1 MTPLDMRSYLLKHL
15 PVGMTCRESVAAV
28 TDFLEDRMD
37 FPERVR
43 LHLHLRMCIGCR
55 AYLRQI
61 RQTIDTLRLLPDT
74 PVSPDVR
81 NALRERFRTWHSLS
95 A

>member
-1 MTPLDMRSYLLKHL
+1 MRSYLLKHL

-43 LHLHLRMCIGCR
+43 LHLHLRMCIGCH
-55 AYLRQI
+55 AYFEQMKHTIQALR
-61 RQTIDTLRLLPDT
+61 RLPDET
-74 PVSPDVR
+74 
-81 NALRERFRTWHSLS
+81 ALPETREALINRFRTWHCLS